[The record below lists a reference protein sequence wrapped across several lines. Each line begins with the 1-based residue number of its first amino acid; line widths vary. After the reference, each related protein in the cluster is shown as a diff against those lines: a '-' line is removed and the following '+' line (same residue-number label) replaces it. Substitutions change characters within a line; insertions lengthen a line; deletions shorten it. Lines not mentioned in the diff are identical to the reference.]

1 MKILGISILLIG
13 LVITLITGF
22 NYVTREKVMD
32 IGDMEVTVNKNHS
45 VAWSPI
51 AGAVVMA
58 IGGGIL
64 LFGVKKP

>member
-1 MKILGISILLIG
+1 MKILGITILLIG

-51 AGAVVMA
+51 AGAIVMA

-64 LFGVKKP
+64 LFGVKKK

>member
-45 VAWSPI
+45 VVWSPI
-51 AGAVVMA
+51 AGAIVMA
-58 IGGGIL
+58 VGGGIL